1 MRPSPIKLEDGWLSL
16 APLLPPIGM
25 SSFRPHLSP
34 RTGRGACR
42 PKSGG
47 CNPHIR
53 SFFYKGHCLGEKS
66 WTSRWS
72 QKNWALLVATLFFLV
87 SLLINL
93 LQRRYGK
100 TRLGRMLRK
109 EESIVNFLEGIHK
122 NLGKIEVTCTLEV
135 QGASSPQEV
144 GKTIHVVR
152 NEIQSTIANMQE
164 HLRLFSSAS
173 TERKSTGKTE
183 KSGGEITSKI
193 VRMMNHTKNGMRL
206 YDRVIAEVPWGNDVA
221 CCQ

>member
-1 MRPSPIKLEDGWLSL
+1 MDIPMEPI
-16 APLLPPIGM
+16 
-25 SSFRPHLSP
+25 R
-34 RTGRGACR
+34 
-42 PKSGG
+42 
-47 CNPHIR
+47 
-53 SFFYKGHCLGEKS
+53 LG
-66 WTSRWS
+66 
-72 QKNWALLVATLFFLV
+72 LLVAILFFLV
-87 SLLINL
+87 SLLVNL

-164 HLRLFSSAS
+164 HLSSFRQHR
-173 TERKSTGKTE
+173 RKEKAQGKKRKAAE
-183 KSGGEITSKI
+183 KSRQRSSG
-193 VRMMNHTKNGMRL
+193 
-206 YDRVIAEVPWGNDVA
+206 
-221 CCQ
+221 